1 MSKLKLFRRLDPRL
15 AADLKKQ
22 RRSINIGFACTALS
36 ALLYASLAGLV
47 KYATGAIEDL
57 GKSAT
62 VGMSEA
68 SRAHFAEQGHR
79 NLIISCLLVVALF
92 VLRYAFTRGQ
102 VYYLSDA
109 ANRLSADLR
118 KRMFAKLVRLPVSYF
133 NERRSGA
140 IQSVLTNDV
149 NVYQNAVSII
159 RDSIEGPIK
168 AVGAF
173 VAILILQW
181 QLAMIAF
188 LLIPGMVAIIQRNSK
203 KIRKAQTDVQIDLAG
218 VSATTLE
225 VLQGTRVVKAFG
237 AEDKVETEYAATV
250 DKSFRS
256 QMRTVSLIAS
266 LKPMVELMG
275 AVGLAAVFF
284 IAGTLASHGSLQVSE
299 IAAVVLAMDTIN
311 QGFRALGNVSNTYAS
326 VQAASDRIYREVLD
340 VEEAHEKP
348 GGTILPNPRGEIEF
362 RDVSFI
368 YPDGTPALSN
378 VNFKITPGTSLALVG
393 PSGAGKSTIADLM
406 LRFYE
411 PTSGQVLFDGVDV
424 KELDVFWLRRHI
436 GVVPQQTFLF
446 AGSIEDNVRLGSP
459 DATEDDLKLALKQA
473 HAEEFVR
480 EMGQRDTPVLGERGV
495 KLSGGQMQRVAIARA
510 LVRQPT
516 ILLLDEA
523 TSALDATSE
532 KAVTEALDEV
542 MKQRT
547 TLFIA
552 HRLTTAAR
560 ADRILVLSRGMVIE
574 EGSHAALMDSNGA
587 YAGLFRAF
595 SGGILQ

>member
-15 AADLKKQ
+15 SADLKKQ
-22 RRSINIGFACTALS
+22 KRSIVIGFTCTALS
-36 ALLYASLAGLV
+36 ALLYASLAALV

-57 GKSAT
+57 AKSAT
-62 VGMSEA
+62 PGMSEA
-68 SRAHFAEQGHR
+68 SKIAFAEQGNR
-79 NLIISCLLVVALF
+79 NLIISCSLVVVLF
-92 VLRYAFTRGQ
+92 ILRYTFTRGQ

-118 KRMFAKLVRLPVSYF
+118 RRMFAKLVRLPVSYF

-140 IQSVLTNDV
+140 IQSVLMNDV

-173 VAILILQW
+173 IVILLVQPQLALVAI
-181 QLAMIAF
+181 
-188 LLIPGMVAIIQRNSK
+188 LLIPGMVAVIQRNSK
-203 KIRKAQTDVQIDLAG
+203 KIRKAQTDVQVDLAD

-237 AEDKVETEYAATV
+237 AEEKVEAEYSALV
-250 DKSFRS
+250 EQSFRS
-256 QMRTVSLIAS
+256 QMRTVGLVAS
-266 LKPMVELMG
+266 LRPMVELMG

-284 IAGTLASHGSLQVSE
+284 IAGKLAATGSLQVSA
-299 IAAVVLAMDTIN
+299 IAAVVLSMDTIN

-348 GGTILPNPRGEIEF
+348 GGTILRSPRGEIEF
-362 RDVSFI
+362 RDVSFV
-368 YPDGTPALSN
+368 YPDGTPALSH
-378 VNFKITPGTSLALVG
+378 VNFKIMPGTSLALVG

-459 DATEDDLKLALKQA
+459 DATDEDLKLALKQA

-480 EMGQRDTPVLGERGV
+480 EMGQRDTPVLGERGI

-516 ILLLDEA
+516 LLLLDEA

-574 EGSHAALMDSNGA
+574 EGSHTALMEANGA

-595 SGGILQ
+595 SGGVLQ